1 MAESSISFQQKAY
14 EYVKEKITLRHYR
27 PSEYIMDSQIADE
40 LNISRTPV
48 REAFHRLESEKLLIY
63 ETRRGWKVYALS
75 LEDINE
81 IFDLKTEIEGMIVR
95 KAATCDDR
103 KLRKL
108 LEDAFQE
115 MVKKAEEGDIAG
127 WIKSDNRLHDLFFEM
142 ADNNRAK
149 SIVDN
154 LNDQW
159 NRVRIGFSTIE
170 GRISR
175 SNAEHE
181 LIVKSVL
188 SGDGESAERYLRAHL
203 NLLRQELV
211 NVLVNMVFPFTDEGV

>member
-115 MVKKAEEGDIAG
+115 MVKK
-127 WIKSDNRLHDLFFEM
+127 
-142 ADNNRAK
+142 
-149 SIVDN
+149 
-154 LNDQW
+154 
-159 NRVRIGFSTIE
+159 
-170 GRISR
+170 SR
-175 SNAEHE
+175 R
-181 LIVKSVL
+181 
-188 SGDGESAERYLRAHL
+188 G
-203 NLLRQELV
+203 
-211 NVLVNMVFPFTDEGV
+211 